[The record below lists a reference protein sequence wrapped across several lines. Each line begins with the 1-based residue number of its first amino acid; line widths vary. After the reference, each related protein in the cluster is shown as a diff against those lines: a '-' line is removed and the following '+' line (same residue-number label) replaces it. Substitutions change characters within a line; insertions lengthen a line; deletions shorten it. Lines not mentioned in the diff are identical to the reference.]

1 MAIELR
7 KTTLVVVAVI
17 FSATLRA
24 QPPSDPRLLI
34 PEQAPPLNYRWV
46 AEPLSIPD
54 DVEFG
59 LPASVTFD
67 DNGHLWVLNRGPN
80 PIAEFDQDGKLLR
93 AFGGGLFG
101 QRPHALRLDPDG
113 HIWVAD
119 GSAHIVVKLNQQ
131 GEVLATLGIA
141 GQAGDWDEAAGTRL
155 LNQPN
160 DIAFA
165 PNGDFFIAQG
175 HQPGERGDPR
185 VLKFRADGAFVKSWG
200 GKGRAPGE
208 FQVAHSIVI
217 DDAGDLW
224 VMDRENSRI
233 QIFDQDG
240 NYLREL
246 NYAGLPCSIDFAGD
260 YIWMV
265 NGFTGQLLQLDKNGN
280 VLAAMGSPGDQP
292 DQFGEA
298 HFVAAS
304 PTGEIYVAD
313 VTRGVHKFVPR

>member
-1 MAIELR
+1 MTKVTSVLAAL
-7 KTTLVVVAVI
+7 AV
-17 FSATLRA
+17 SATLCA

-34 PEQAPPLNYRWV
+34 PEQAPALGYRWV
-46 AEPLSIPD
+46 AAPLRIPE

-67 DNGHLWVLNRGPN
+67 DDGHLWVLNRGPN
-80 PIAEFDQDGKLLR
+80 PVAEFDEDGKLLR
-93 AFGGGLFG
+93 AFGAGLFG
-101 QRPHALRLDPDG
+101 RRPHALRLDADG
-113 HIWVAD
+113 NIWVAD
-119 GSAHIVVKLNQQ
+119 GSAHIVVKLSRQ
-131 GEVLATLGIA
+131 GEVLTTLGSRD
-141 GQAGDWDEAAGTRL
+141 QAGDWDEAAGTRL

-185 VLKFRADGAFVKSWG
+185 VLKFRADGTFVKSWG
-200 GKGRAPGE
+200 GKGDAPGK

-240 NYLREL
+240 NYQREL
-246 NYAGLPCSIDFAGD
+246 KYAGLPCSIDFDGD

-265 NGFTGQLLQLDKNGN
+265 NGFTGQLLQLDKAGK
-280 VLAAMGSPGDQP
+280 VLAAMGSPGDRP

-298 HFVAAS
+298 HYVAVS
-304 PTGEIYVAD
+304 PSGEIFVAD
-313 VTRGVHKFVPR
+313 VTRGVHKFVPAIRN

>member
-1 MAIELR
+1 MK
-7 KTTLVVVAVI
+7 KTTSLLTALSV
-17 FSATLRA
+17 SAALWA
-24 QPPSDPRLLI
+24 QPPSDPQLLI
-34 PEQAPPLNYRWV
+34 PEQAPQLDYRWV
-46 AEPLSIPD
+46 AEPLSIPED
-54 DVEFG
+54 AEFG

-67 DNGHLWVLNRGPN
+67 GEGHLWVLNRGPN
-80 PIAEFDQDGKLLR
+80 PIAEFDEQGNLLR

-101 QRPHALRLDPDG
+101 GRPHALRLDADG
-113 HIWVAD
+113 NIWVAD
-119 GSAHIVVKLNQQ
+119 GSTHIVVKLNQQ
-131 GEVLATLGIA
+131 GEVLMTLGTR
-141 GQAGDWDEAAGTRL
+141 GQAGDWDERVGTRL

-175 HQPGERGDPR
+175 HLPGERGDPR
-185 VLKFRADGAFVKSWG
+185 VLKFRGDGTFVKSWG
-200 GKGRAPGE
+200 GKGDAPGE

-233 QIFDQDG
+233 QIFDQEG
-240 NYLREL
+240 NYQREL
-246 NYAGLPCSIDFAGD
+246 TYAGLPCSIYFAGD

-265 NGFTGQLLQLDKNGN
+265 NGFTGQLLQLDKSGN
-280 VLAAMGSPGDQP
+280 VLAATGSPGDEP

-304 PTGEIYVAD
+304 PSGDIYVAD
-313 VTRGVHKFVPR
+313 VTRGVHKFAPQ

>member
-1 MAIELR
+1 MG
-7 KTTLVVVAVI
+7 KTTLVLAAFAV
-17 FSATLRA
+17 SAPLWA

-34 PEQAPPLNYRWV
+34 PEQAPALNYRWV
-46 AEPLSIPD
+46 ADPLSIPD

-67 DNGHLWVLNRGPN
+67 EEGHLWVLNRGPN
-80 PIAEFDQDGKLLR
+80 PVSEFDENGKLLR
-93 AFGGGLFG
+93 AFGAGLFG
-101 QRPHALRLDPDG
+101 RRPHALRLDPDG
-113 HIWVAD
+113 NIWVAD
-119 GSAHIVVKLNQQ
+119 GSTHIVVKLNSE
-131 GEVLATLGIA
+131 GEVLMTLGMS
-141 GQAGDWDEAAGTRL
+141 GQAGDWDESAGTHL

-175 HQPGERGDPR
+175 HQPGDGGDPR
-185 VLKFRADGAFVKSWG
+185 VLKFRADATFVKSWG
-200 GKGRAPGE
+200 GKGDAPGK

-246 NYAGLPCSIDFAGD
+246 KYAGLPCSIDFAGD

-265 NGFTGQLLQLDKNGN
+265 NGFTGQLLKLDQNGK
-280 VLAAMGSPGDQP
+280 VLAGMGSPGDRP

-298 HFVAAS
+298 HYVAAS

-313 VTRGVHKFVPR
+313 VTRGIHKFVPR